1 FISVNSQSIPFTA
14 NEGSEILDL
23 DGDVY
28 LGGLPEDRQA
38 LILPPEVWSA
48 SLGLGFVGCVRDLFI
63 DGQSRNLWRLAEVQ
77 SATGVSSFCTKETH
91 LRCSR
96 DTCANGGHCR
106 EGWNRHV
113 CDCGGT
119 GYVGPSCEKEAT
131 AVSYDGSMYLK
142 VVLPRTLHTEA
153 EDVSLRFM
161 SQRAF
166 GLLMATTSQQS
177 ADTLRVELDGG
188 RVKLTVNL
196 GKAVA
201 ANMSRSFHLTYKD
214 VSPKHMFH

>member
-1 FISVNSQSIPFTA
+1 MISVSIKTP
-14 NEGSEILDL
+14 
-23 DGDVY
+23 
-28 LGGLPEDRQA
+28 
-38 LILPPEVWSA
+38 
-48 SLGLGFVGCVRDLFI
+48 LFP
-63 DGQSRNLWRLAEVQ
+63 N
-77 SATGVSSFCTKETH
+77 CT
-91 LRCSR
+91 
-96 DTCANGGHCR
+96 
-106 EGWNRHV
+106 
-113 CDCGGT
+113 
-119 GYVGPSCEKEAT
+119 EAT

-196 GKAVA
+196 GKAAA
-201 ANMSRSFHLTYKD
+201 ANLSRSFHLTY
-214 VSPKHMFH
+214 